1 MLHKKCLRKIYNDKQ
16 SSFTELQNKDNSVS
30 IYIRNIQRLA
40 IEMFRLCN
48 GLSPPLMNNIFELKA
63 ENSYNL
69 RQFLS
74 FLSRWLG
81 VCITELKVF
90 HN

>member
-1 MLHKKCLRKIYNDKQ
+1 MLHKKCLRKIYNDNQ
-16 SSFTELQNKDNSVS
+16 SSFTELQNKGNSVS

-40 IEMFRLCN
+40 MEMFRLCN
-48 GLSPPLMNNIFELKA
+48 GLSPPLMNNIFKLKA

-69 RQFLS
+69 KQFLS
-74 FLSRWLG
+74 FLRRWLR